1 MKHRHGYS
9 GLPAHANW
17 RLAVAE
23 RPSAQ
28 VDPVVDFPFKVR
40 VRDRVATAGSCFAQH
55 IARYLGECGMNYF
68 VAEPAHPMIPPVLAR
83 DFNYG
88 TFSARYGNLYTPR
101 QLLQLFERAY
111 GRFEPADSAWQE
123 DNGRWLDPYRPQ
135 VQPTGFASRRELDL
149 DRGLHL
155 AAVRRMF
162 EQLDVFVFTLGLT
175 EAWLSTVDGAV
186 YPTCPGAAGGRFDPV
201 LHRFHN
207 FTVDE
212 ITADLQ
218 AFIDALRAVNPAAK
232 VMLTV
237 SPVPL
242 IATASGQHVLAAT
255 TYSKSV
261 LRVACEQVCQQR
273 PAVGYFP
280 SYEVI
285 TGSYT
290 RGSYFEPD
298 MRSVTE
304 AGVQH
309 VMRLF
314 MWHCVD
320 ADSEPLDAPPASK
333 AAKQMAENQRLLELM
348 CDEEVL
354 DRRPP
359 ASA

>member
-1 MKHRHGYS
+1 
-9 GLPAHANW
+9 
-17 RLAVAE
+17 
-23 RPSAQ
+23 
-28 VDPVVDFPFKVR
+28 
-40 VRDRVATAGSCFAQH
+40 
-55 IARYLGECGMNYF
+55 MNYF
-68 VAEPAHPMIPPVLAR
+68 VTELAHPLLPENLAR
-83 DFNYG
+83 QFNYG

-111 GRFEPADSAWQE
+111 GRFEPVDSAWQE

-135 VQPTGFASRRELDL
+135 IQPTGFASQRELEI

-175 EAWLSTVDGAV
+175 EAWLSAVDGAV
-186 YPTCPGAAGGRFDPV
+186 YPTCPGAAGGRFDPAV
-201 LHRFHN
+201 HRFHN
-207 FTVDE
+207 FSVDE
-212 ITADLQ
+212 IGADLL
-218 AFIDALRAVNPAAK
+218 AFIDALRSVNPRAK

-242 IATASGQHVLAAT
+242 IATASGQHVLTAT
-255 TYSKSV
+255 TYSKAV
-261 LRVACEQVCQQR
+261 LRVACEQVARQR
-273 PAVGYFP
+273 PETGYFP
-280 SYEVI
+280 SYEVVA
-285 TGSYT
+285 GSHA
-290 RGSYFEPD
+290 RGAYFAPD
-298 MRSVTE
+298 LRSVTE

-320 ADSEPLDAPPASK
+320 ADSEPLEAPPASQ
-333 AAKQMAENQRLLELM
+333 AAAQMAENQRLVELM

-359 ASA
+359 RAQ